1 METPRIGLALG
12 SGSARGWAHLGVL
25 KALRERGLEPTVVA
39 GASVGALVGAA
50 YASGQVEPLEDWV
63 RALTKVDVWTLLDAT
78 FSGGGMM
85 RGNRLMQAISEQ
97 IEDRPIET
105 MPITFGAVAADLV
118 TGQEVWLRSG
128 LMLRAVRASS
138 GLPGLF
144 APVTHE
150 GRWLIDGGV
159 VNPVPVS
166 LCRAMGAEY
175 IIAVNLNR
183 TLSGRRRARHAS
195 LQDEDTES
203 DDQGVDPED
212 TDSPALLER
221 WTGLVDGLVES
232 WRSGR
237 HREPGLFEVMASS
250 INIMQD
256 RITRSRMVG
265 DPPYVVI
272 SPDLVDFQLMDF
284 HRAQEAI
291 EIGYDATQR
300 ADTELRELA
309 DAVGA
314 G

>member
-25 KALRERGLEPTVVA
+25 KALREKGLEPTVVA

-50 YASGQVEPLEDWV
+50 YASGQVEPLASWA
-63 RALTKVDVWTLLDAT
+63 RTLTKVDVWTLLDAT

-97 IEDRPIET
+97 IEDRRIET
-105 MPITFGAVAADLV
+105 MPIAFGAVAADLV

-128 LMLRAVRASS
+128 RMLRAVRASS

-144 APVTHE
+144 APVSHE
-150 GRWLIDGGV
+150 ERWLIDGGV

-183 TLSGRRRARHAS
+183 TLSGRRRVRHAA
-195 LQDEDTES
+195 LHDEEPES
-203 DDQGVDPED
+203 GLRDAAPAE
-212 TDSPALLER
+212 TDGPALLER
-221 WTGLVDGLVES
+221 WTGLVDGLVGS

-237 HREPGLFEVMASS
+237 HREPGLFEVMATS

-272 SPDLVDFQLMDF
+272 SPELVDFQLMDF
-284 HRAQEAI
+284 HRADEAI
-291 EIGYDATQR
+291 AIGYEATQR

-309 DAVGA
+309 EAVGTH
-314 G
+314 

>member
-237 HREPGLFEVMASS
+237 HREPGPFEVMASS